1 MTANR
6 SRSSSPTSLK
16 RSRSN
21 SPTSRKKARTE
32 TPDQPTQVDPG
43 DGGTDATEFDIDALL
58 QKYSAEMESDRANP
72 LTAAQPVVMPQVV
85 APAPVAR
92 PKPANFHTGM
102 VSPLRGN
109 FGKEGHDKAHLV
121 STRNKTNHGVWRNP
135 KGMSAEDRRTL
146 VKKWVSKALRSI
158 NTNDDFVVGSKPG
171 LNGGRNYLVSMDGVK
186 VGKLSGSNV
195 PLGLEPPATHIEV
208 YLKPNGDTVSAFPSD
223 PSIF

>member
-43 DGGTDATEFDIDALL
+43 DGGTDATEFDIDAYMR
-58 QKYSAEMESDRANP
+58 QVEEEVARDRANP
-72 LTAAQPVVMPQVV
+72 LTAAQPAVVPRVV

-92 PKPANFHTGM
+92 PKPENPFVGQVAK
-102 VSPLRGN
+102 LRAN
-109 FGKEGHDKAHLV
+109 FGKDDHDKFHFS
-121 STRNKTNHGVWRNP
+121 STTEKKNHGVWRQA
-135 KGMSAEDRRTL
+135 KGKTWSQKLAR
-146 VKKWVSKALRSI
+146 VKAWIDLALISI
-158 NTNDDFVVGSKPG
+158 NANDDFVVDSKPG
-171 LNGGRNYLVSMDGVK
+171 LKGGWNYLVSMNGVK

-195 PLGLEPPATHIEV
+195 QKGAEPPATHIEV
-208 YLKPNGDTVSAFPSD
+208 YLDKNGQTVSAFPSD